1 MGCKKANSFE
11 YWRFIFGC
19 ILLTIS
25 YLDPVPSE
33 EYMGYD
39 NSGVTVA
46 SQEVWL
52 GPQGLIV
59 GGLYLD
65 IFGISVNI
73 QNT

>member
-1 MGCKKANSFE
+1 MII
-11 YWRFIFGC
+11 R
-19 ILLTIS
+19 
-25 YLDPVPSE
+25 
-33 EYMGYD
+33 
-39 NSGVTVA
+39 GVTVA

-65 IFGISVNI
+65 IFGISVHI